1 MIKYVCIHNKKDYI
15 LFKEVFFY
23 ENCEKDGNNS
33 DYDISNV

>member
-1 MIKYVCIHNKKDYI
+1 MFVFLTKKDYI
-15 LFKEVFFY
+15 LFKKVFY